1 MWYLDVHTEENIIKN
16 MNRFGY
22 LPKIAEYIGESK
34 SGNYKFS
41 YNMKQLV
48 FSKQGELLSDDVLP
62 RKTKRLRKSEKREK
76 RKTERE
82 TFQEDYNRAKPHIE
96 MLLKEDNPL
105 FMKLSLSNQKPS
117 QTEINLI
124 LSLIHISEPT
134 RL

>member
-62 RKTKRLRKSEKREK
+62 RKTKRLRKSEKK
-76 RKTERE
+76 GKTE
-82 TFQEDYNRAKPHIE
+82 NRKRNISRRLQQGKTAYRDAAK
-96 MLLKEDNPL
+96 
-105 FMKLSLSNQKPS
+105 
-117 QTEINLI
+117 
-124 LSLIHISEPT
+124 
-134 RL
+134 RR